1 MVILVNYMKGLK
13 TYNAEK
19 YTLIVTRV
27 VCVISYINLYSNQII
42 IILDTSGT
50 AYYDNGILECFAYVF
65 INFKH

>member
-42 IILDTSGT
+42 IILDNVRYSV
-50 AYYDNGILECFAYVF
+50 L
-65 INFKH
+65 